1 MRPFLYVLH
10 SKEVNMCW
18 QTEFL
23 EKHNLLNSYSENV
36 QCVIDWL
43 EPVLSHQK
51 APFCL
56 AINGAQG
63 SGKSTLSDYLKA
75 YLESQAIATEVVSL
89 DDFYLSKAQRAE
101 RANQYHPLFKVR
113 GVPGTHDVSFAIE
126 QVKRFK
132 YSEDFILPRFNK
144 VTDEPYSSAMWLK
157 CTNKPKVLIFEGW
170 CLGLLPQSSDQLNV
184 PVNDLEATKDSN
196 GEYRARVNQFLSD
209 DYQVLFALFDNLV
222 FLNAQSFERVY
233 SWRLQQEHQLI
244 KRAGTGM
251 SDEEVTTFIQYFERL
266 TRWGIESLSA
276 RSELHIKLDENR
288 QFNLAT

>member
-1 MRPFLYVLH
+1 MRPFLYVFH

-23 EKHNLLNSYSENV
+23 EKHTLLNSYSENV

-43 EPVLSHQK
+43 DSVLSHEK

-63 SGKSTLSDYLKA
+63 SGKSTLSAYLKS
-75 YLESQAIATEVVSL
+75 YLESQNIATEVVSL
-89 DDFYLSKAQRAE
+89 DDFYLSKEQRAE
-101 RANQYHPLFKVR
+101 RAIEYHSLFTVR
-113 GVPGTHDVSFAIE
+113 GVPGTHDTTFAIE

-132 YSEDFILPRFNK
+132 NAEDFILPRFNK
-144 VTDEPYSSAMWLK
+144 ATDEPYGSARWLT

-170 CLGLLPQSSDQLNV
+170 CLGLLPQSAVQLKM
-184 PVNDLEATKDSN
+184 PVNVLEATQDSN
-196 GEYRARVNQFLSD
+196 GLYRERVNQFLSD
-209 DYQVLFALFDNLV
+209 DYQALFALFDKLV

-276 RSELHIKLDENR
+276 CSDLHIKLDENR
-288 QFNLAT
+288 QFSVAT

>member
-1 MRPFLYVLH
+1 MR
-10 SKEVNMCW
+10 W

-23 EKHNLLNSYSENV
+23 EKHTLLKSYPENV

-51 APFCL
+51 SPFCL

-63 SGKSTLSDYLKA
+63 SGKSTLSAYIKS
-75 YLESQAIATEVVSL
+75 YLESQCFVTEIVSL

-101 RANQYHPLFKVR
+101 RAIHYHPLFTVR
-113 GVPGTHDVSFAIE
+113 GVPGTHDITFAIE

-132 YSEDFILPRFNK
+132 NSEDFILPRFNK
-144 VTDEPYSSAMWLK
+144 ATDEPYSSAKWL
-157 CTNKPKVLIFEGW
+157 TSINKPKVLIFEGW
-170 CLGLLPQSSDQLNV
+170 CLGLLPQSRDHLKM
-184 PVNDLEATKDSN
+184 PVNDLEATQDSN
-196 GEYRARVNQFLSD
+196 GVYRDRVNQFLSD
-209 DYQVLFALFDNLV
+209 DYQALFALFDKLV

-244 KRAGTGM
+244 KRVGTGM
-251 SDEEVTTFIQYFERL
+251 SDEEVTAFIQYFERL

-276 RSELHIKLDENR
+276 RSDLHIKLDENR
-288 QFNLAT
+288 QFSVAT

>member
-1 MRPFLYVLH
+1 MRPFLYVFH
-10 SKEVNMCW
+10 SKVVHMRW

-23 EKHNLLNSYSENV
+23 EKHTLLKSYPENV
-36 QCVIDWL
+36 QCVVDWL
-43 EPVLSHQK
+43 EPVLSKQK
-51 APFCL
+51 DPFCL

-75 YLESQAIATEVVSL
+75 YLESQGIATEIVSL

-101 RANQYHPLFKVR
+101 QAIQYHPLFKVR

-132 YSEDFILPRFNK
+132 NSEDFILPRFNK
-144 VTDEPYSSAMWLK
+144 ATDEPYSTGRWLNCK
-157 CTNKPKVLIFEGW
+157 NKPKVLIFEGW
-170 CLGLLPQSSDQLNV
+170 CLGLLPQSEAQLNI
-184 PVNDLEATKDSN
+184 PMNNLEATQDSN
-196 GEYRARVNQFLSD
+196 GKYRARVNQFLSD
-209 DYQVLFALFDNLV
+209 EYQTLFSLFDKIV

-244 KRAGTGM
+244 KRAGNGM

-276 RSELHIKLDENR
+276 RSDLHIKLDENR
-288 QFNLAT
+288 QFSVAT

>member
-1 MRPFLYVLH
+1 MR
-10 SKEVNMCW
+10 W

-23 EKHNLLNSYSENV
+23 EKHTLLNSYPDNV
-36 QCVIDWL
+36 QCVLDWL
-43 EPVLSHQK
+43 ERELLHQR

-56 AINGAQG
+56 GINGAQG
-63 SGKSTLSDYLKA
+63 SGKSTLSYYLKA
-75 YLESQAIATEVVSL
+75 YLECQDITTEIVSL

-101 RANQYHPLFKVR
+101 RATQYHPLFTVR

-132 YSEDFILPRFNK
+132 NTEDFILPRFNK
-144 VTDEPYSSAMWLK
+144 AADEPCSCAKWLK

-170 CLGLLPQSSDQLNV
+170 CLGLLPQSRDHLKM
-184 PVNDLEATKDSN
+184 PVNDLETTQDSN
-196 GEYRARVNQFLSD
+196 GVYRDRVNQFLSD
-209 DYQVLFALFDNLV
+209 DYQALFALFDKLV

-244 KRAGTGM
+244 KRVGTGM
-251 SDEEVTTFIQYFERL
+251 SDEEVTAFIQYFERL

-276 RSELHIKLDENR
+276 HSDLHIKLDENR
-288 QFNLAT
+288 QFSVAT

>member
-1 MRPFLYVLH
+1 MR
-10 SKEVNMCW
+10 W

-23 EKHNLLNSYSENV
+23 EKNSLLKSYPENV

-51 APFCL
+51 SPFCL

-63 SGKSTLSDYLKA
+63 SGKSTLSEYLKA
-75 YLESQAIATEVVSL
+75 YLESQGIATEIVSL
-89 DDFYLSKAQRAE
+89 DDFYLSKALRAE
-101 RANQYHPLFKVR
+101 RAIQYHPLFTVR

-132 YSEDFILPRFNK
+132 NSENFILPRFNK
-144 VTDEPYSSAMWLK
+144 ATDEPHSTGRWLNCK
-157 CTNKPKVLIFEGW
+157 NKPKVLIFEGW
-170 CLGLLPQSSDQLNV
+170 CLGLLPQSEAQLNI
-184 PVNDLEATKDSN
+184 PMNNLEATQDSN
-196 GEYRARVNQFLSD
+196 GKYRARVNQFLSD
-209 DYQVLFALFDNLV
+209 DYQTLFALFDKLV
-222 FLNAQSFERVY
+222 FLNAQSFECVY

-251 SDEEVTTFIQYFERL
+251 SSKEVIAFIQYFERL

-276 RSELHIKLDENR
+276 RSDLHIKLDENR
-288 QFNLAT
+288 QFSVAT

>member
-1 MRPFLYVLH
+1 MRPFLYVFH
-10 SKEVNMCW
+10 SKEVNMRW
-18 QTEFL
+18 QTDFL
-23 EKHNLLNSYSENV
+23 EKHTLLKSYPDNV
-36 QCVIDWL
+36 QCVLDWL
-43 EPVLSHQK
+43 ERELLLQSS
-51 APFCL
+51 PFCL

-63 SGKSTLSDYLKA
+63 SGKSTLSEYLKA
-75 YLESQAIATEVVSL
+75 YLESQGIATEIVSL

-101 RANQYHPLFKVR
+101 RAIQYHTLFKVR
-113 GVPGTHDVSFAIE
+113 GVPGTHDTTFAIE

-132 YSEDFILPRFNK
+132 NSEDFILPRFNK
-144 VTDEPYSSAMWLK
+144 ATDEPYSSANWLK

-170 CLGLLPQSSDQLNV
+170 CLGLMPQSAAQLNR
-184 PVNDLEATKDSN
+184 PVNNLEATKDSN
-196 GEYRARVNQFLSD
+196 GVYRDRVNQFLAD
-209 DYQVLFALFDNLV
+209 DYQALFALFDKLV

-276 RSELHIKLDENR
+276 CSDLHIKLDENR
-288 QFNLAT
+288 QFSVAT

>member
-1 MRPFLYVLH
+1 MR
-10 SKEVNMCW
+10 W

-23 EKHNLLNSYSENV
+23 EKHTLLKSYPENV

-43 EPVLSHQK
+43 EPLLSHQK
-51 APFCL
+51 SPFCL

-63 SGKSTLSDYLKA
+63 SGKSTLSAYIKS
-75 YLESQAIATEVVSL
+75 YLESQGFVTEIVSL

-101 RANQYHPLFKVR
+101 RAIQYHPLFKVR
-113 GVPGTHDVSFAIE
+113 GVPGTHDTAFGIE

-132 YSEDFILPRFNK
+132 NSENFILPRFNK
-144 VTDEPYSSAMWLK
+144 ATDEPYSSANWLK

-170 CLGLLPQSSDQLNV
+170 CLGLLPQSEAQLNI
-184 PVNDLEATKDSN
+184 PMNNLEATKDSN
-196 GEYRARVNQFLSD
+196 GKYRARVNQFLSD
-209 DYQVLFALFDNLV
+209 EYQTLFSLFDKIV

-244 KRAGTGM
+244 KQAGSGM

-276 RSELHIKLDENR
+276 RSDLHIKLDENR
-288 QFNLAT
+288 QFSVATRT

>member
-1 MRPFLYVLH
+1 MRPFLYVFH
-10 SKEVNMCW
+10 STEVNMCW

-23 EKHNLLNSYSENV
+23 KKHTLLKIYPKNV

-63 SGKSTLSDYLKA
+63 SGKSTLSAYLKS
-75 YLESQAIATEVVSL
+75 YLESQGIVTEIVSL
-89 DDFYLSKAQRAE
+89 DDFYLSKSQRAK
-101 RANQYHPLFKVR
+101 RATQYHPLFTVR
-113 GVPGTHDVSFAIE
+113 GVPGTHDVTFAIE

-132 YSEDFILPRFNK
+132 NSEDFILPRFNK
-144 VTDEPYSSAMWLK
+144 ANDEPYSSAKWLK
-157 CTNKPKVLIFEGW
+157 CINKPKVLIFEGW

-244 KRAGTGM
+244 KQAGTGM
-251 SDEEVTTFIQYFERL
+251 SDEEVTAFIQYFERL
-266 TRWGIESLSA
+266 TRWSIESLSA
-276 RSELHIKLDENR
+276 RSDLHIKLDENR
-288 QFNLAT
+288 QFSMTT

>member
-1 MRPFLYVLH
+1 MR
-10 SKEVNMCW
+10 W

-23 EKHNLLNSYSENV
+23 EKHTLLNSYPKNV

-43 EPVLSHQK
+43 EQELLHQS

-75 YLESQAIATEVVSL
+75 YLEGQDITTEIVSL

-101 RANQYHPLFKVR
+101 RAIQYHPLFTVR

-132 YSEDFILPRFNK
+132 NSEDFILPRFNK
-144 VTDEPYSSAMWLK
+144 ATDEPYISARWLNCK
-157 CTNKPKVLIFEGW
+157 NKPKVLIFEGW
-170 CLGLLPQSSDQLNV
+170 CLGLLPQSRDQLKMS
-184 PVNDLEATKDSN
+184 VNDLEATQDSN
-196 GEYRARVNQFLSD
+196 GVYRALVNQFLSD
-209 DYQVLFALFDNLV
+209 DYQTLFSLFDKLV

-244 KRAGTGM
+244 QRAGTGM
-251 SDEEVTTFIQYFERL
+251 SDEEVTAFIQYFERL

-276 RSELHIKLDENR
+276 RSDLHIKLDENR
-288 QFNLAT
+288 QFSVATKT

>member
-1 MRPFLYVLH
+1 MR
-10 SKEVNMCW
+10 W
-18 QTEFL
+18 QTEFI
-23 EKHNLLNSYSENV
+23 EKHALLNSYSENV

-63 SGKSTLSDYLKA
+63 SGKSTLSTYLKS
-75 YLESQAIATEVVSL
+75 YLESQDIVTEIVSL

-101 RANQYHPLFKVR
+101 RATQYHPLFAVR
-113 GVPGTHDVSFAIE
+113 GVPGTHDITFAIE
-126 QVKRFK
+126 QVKRFNNG
-132 YSEDFILPRFNK
+132 EDFILPRFNK
-144 VTDEPYSSAMWLK
+144 ATDEPYSSAKWLT

-170 CLGLLPQSSDQLNV
+170 CLGLLPQSPAQLKV

-196 GEYRARVNQFLSD
+196 GKYRARVNQFLSD
-209 DYQVLFALFDNLV
+209 EYQTLFSLFDKIV

-266 TRWGIESLSA
+266 TCWGIESLSA
-276 RSELHIKLDENR
+276 RSDLHIKLDENR
-288 QFNLAT
+288 QFGVAT